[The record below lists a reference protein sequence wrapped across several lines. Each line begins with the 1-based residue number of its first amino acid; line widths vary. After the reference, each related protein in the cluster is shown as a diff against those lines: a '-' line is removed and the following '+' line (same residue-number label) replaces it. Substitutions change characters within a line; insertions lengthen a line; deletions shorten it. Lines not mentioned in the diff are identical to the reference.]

1 MVDFALQLQR
11 ERGLTPVD
19 AIVEACVVRF
29 RPIMM
34 TSFAAVFATLPI
46 AMASGEG
53 AESRAP
59 IGLAVVG
66 GLLFSQLLTLYVTP
80 TFFVSLDRA
89 TRFLRGDRRKPE
101 EAHYVE
107 PESKKAV
114 PPMVQE
120 GTVG

>member
-1 MVDFALQLQR
+1 
-11 ERGLTPVD
+11 
-19 AIVEACVVRF
+19 
-29 RPIMM
+29 
-34 TSFAAVFATLPI
+34 
-46 AMASGEG
+46 MASGEG

-89 TRFLRGDRRKPE
+89 TRYLRGDRRRPE

-107 PESKKAV
+107 PESRKSAPSV
-114 PPMVQE
+114 ATE
-120 GTVG
+120 GAAS

>member
-1 MVDFALQLQR
+1 
-11 ERGLTPVD
+11 
-19 AIVEACVVRF
+19 
-29 RPIMM
+29 
-34 TSFAAVFATLPI
+34 VFATLPI

-89 TRFLRGDRRKPE
+89 TRFMRGDRRKPE
-101 EAHYVE
+101 EAWFG
-107 PESKKAV
+107 ESQARPKV
-114 PPMVQE
+114 PPVATE
-120 GTVG
+120 GAPG

>member
-1 MVDFALQLQR
+1 
-11 ERGLTPVD
+11 
-19 AIVEACVVRF
+19 
-29 RPIMM
+29 
-34 TSFAAVFATLPI
+34 
-46 AMASGEG
+46 MASGEG

>member
-1 MVDFALQLQR
+1 
-11 ERGLTPVD
+11 
-19 AIVEACVVRF
+19 VEACVVRY

-66 GLLFSQLLTLYVTP
+66 GLLFSQLLTLYITP

-89 TRFLRGDRRKPE
+89 TRWVRGDRRRPE
-101 EAHYVE
+101 VAYYIDEKAALQPPLE
-107 PESKKAV
+107 PATDAGV
-114 PPMVQE
+114 R
-120 GTVG
+120 

>member
-1 MVDFALQLQR
+1 
-11 ERGLTPVD
+11 
-19 AIVEACVVRF
+19 VRY

-46 AMASGEG
+46 AMATGVG

-89 TRFLRGDRRKPE
+89 TRFLGGDRRRPE
-101 EAHYVE
+101 EAYFIA
-107 PESKKAV
+107 PESQAKA
-114 PPMVQE
+114 PPVAAG
-120 GTVG
+120 GTAG